1 MRPEPDFSAPDKK
14 PGEAASDHKLPSG
27 ANGAPKQDTGNT
39 PHEPASERRRRR
51 RALISAPV
59 RVRSV
64 NATTDGPDET
74 STTLDVSRNGFLFV
88 SSLTAFC
95 RGMEVAV
102 IFPYSSSPV
111 PMQAEQPG
119 RVARVSE
126 LPDGRWA
133 VAVALGV
140 GEGQALVD
148 SGGRDLTA
156 EYPGAVNADA
166 AGIDGPL
173 VMIVDTDAEV
183 RASLKGFLERHGYN
197 ALAVA
202 GADEAQALLGRI
214 SPALLIAEIEGPDLP
229 GLSLCAYVKSTPRLR
244 TIPVVLM
251 TRSAYPS
258 DYANAHS
265 LGAVVCMAK
274 PFRLERLGHVVRLLV
289 PRKDAGHSA
298 TQPRSCAP
306 MNRPRANGREMGDS
320 GFRLIR

>member
-1 MRPEPDFSAPDKK
+1 MKLEPDFSAPDNKS
-14 PGEAASDHKLPSG
+14 GEVAPHPTDGSG
-27 ANGAPKQDTGNT
+27 ANGAPEAETGHR
-39 PHEPASERRRRR
+39 PHQPASERRRRR

-88 SSLTAFC
+88 STLATFC

-102 IFPYSSSPV
+102 VFPYSNSPV
-111 PMQAEQPG
+111 AMQAEQPG

-126 LPDGRWA
+126 LPDGRRA
-133 VAVALGV
+133 VAIALGA

-148 SGGRDLTA
+148 AAGRDLTA
-156 EYPGAVNADA
+156 VYPGAANAEGA
-166 AGIDGPL
+166 RNDGPL
-173 VMIVDTDAEV
+173 VMIVDADAEV

-197 ALAVA
+197 ALPVA
-202 GADEAQALLGRI
+202 GAREAQALLGRI
-214 SPALLIAEIEGPDLP
+214 SPALLIAEIEGPELP
-229 GLSLCAYVKSTPRLR
+229 GLSLCAYVKSTPRLQ
-244 TIPVVLM
+244 TVPVVLM

-289 PRKDAGHSA
+289 PRKEASHSA
-298 TQPRSCAP
+298 TPPRSCAP
-306 MNRPRANGREMGDS
+306 MHRSRANGREMGDS